1 MALKSTNKVE
11 TNLYEIEFDVDKAT
25 FDAATEKVYRKEV
38 KKISIPGF
46 RKGKAPRAI
55 IEKMYGSEVFYD
67 KLKERKRCARNL
79 QIVTSY
85 TNVNYYYSLRRRM
98 AAI

>member
-25 FDAATEKVYRKEV
+25 FDSAVEKVYRKEV
-38 KKISIPGF
+38 KKINIPGF

-55 IEKMYGSEVFYD
+55 IERMCGKGVFYED
-67 KLKERKRCARNL
+67 
-79 QIVTSY
+79 
-85 TNVNYYYSLRRRM
+85 
-98 AAI
+98 AINDIIPDAY